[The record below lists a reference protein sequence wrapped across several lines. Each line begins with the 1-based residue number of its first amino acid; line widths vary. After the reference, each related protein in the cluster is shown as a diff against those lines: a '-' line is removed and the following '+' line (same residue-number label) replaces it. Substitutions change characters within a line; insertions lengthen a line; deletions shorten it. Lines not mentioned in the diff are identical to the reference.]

1 MIFFLTLTVRG
12 PFHRKDFKWKKY
24 GGTGLISEK
33 TEVLYAELNERA
45 EAATGSYS
53 GTGDSLQH
61 IYSVPVSKNHRNIRS
76 RCLVHEF
83 SFTDIFND
91 INHGYRAAILKKSL
105 CGCFHYTWLWLLIS
119 IMKRCAERCA
129 LQLHHTSLRDFK
141 FFSKYL
147 RQ

>member
-1 MIFFLTLTVRG
+1 MSEDLSLGRILSE
-12 PFHRKDFKWKKY
+12 KKRS
-24 GGTGLISEK
+24 GMGLISK
-33 TEVLYAELNERA
+33 KAEVLYIELNERA
-45 EAATGSYS
+45 EAATGRYS
-53 GTGDSLQH
+53 GTSDSLQH

-91 INHGYRAAILKKSL
+91 INHGYRAAILKKNL
-105 CGCFHYTWLWLLIS
+105 CGCFHFIWLWLLIS